1 MIQVLLVLAI
11 TISISDSIKKVIKIG
26 ILSILFRQNEPKI
39 FEIINKN
46 ENIKSAQY
54 ILFCKV
60 GINLLLKKYTIKK
73 ITIIAEK
80 NLIFYMPYHKLPSLL
95 TFDFKYFN
103 NIIYL

>member
-11 TISISDSIKKVIKIG
+11 TISISDSIKSNKIG

-60 GINLLLKKYTIKK
+60 GINLLLKSIPLKNNYNCRKISYSICHTI
-73 ITIIAEK
+73 
-80 NLIFYMPYHKLPSLL
+80 NFPRY
-95 TFDFKYFN
+95 
-103 NIIYL
+103 

>member
-1 MIQVLLVLAI
+1 M
-11 TISISDSIKKVIKIG
+11 
-26 ILSILFRQNEPKI
+26 SILFRQNEPKI

-80 NLIFYMPYHKLPSLL
+80 ISYSICHTINFPRY
-95 TFDFKYFN
+95 
-103 NIIYL
+103 

>member
-1 MIQVLLVLAI
+1 M
-11 TISISDSIKKVIKIG
+11 
-26 ILSILFRQNEPKI
+26 SILFRQNEPKI

-60 GINLLLKKYTIKK
+60 GINLLLKSIPLK

-80 NLIFYMPYHKLPSLL
+80 SHILYAIP
-95 TFDFKYFN
+95 
-103 NIIYL
+103 